1 MSLESNNIRR
11 IAKADDIPACN
22 QIVSQAQNL
31 SVAQELN
38 LTAPTSS
45 FRFRNAVVY
54 GISQDD
60 LSTSL
65 LLYPSQAYPKLITEY
80 AVKAYIDRPY
90 LTTATFSNAN
100 FHGSVVLF
108 GDVFFRGQVKYKD
121 LQCSNIT
128 IDVSLSNV
136 GTGYHY
142 GSNWF
147 YASSNYF
154 TSNIVIGGTT
164 ITSYLL
170 VESNATV
177 VGSMQV
183 QSNISTPTVFAS
195 NATISNIATTLL
207 SADQGTFGSMSN
219 IGSGFHYGSNWF
231 YASSNYFT
239 SNVVVGGTVSTS
251 TLSVNSNAIV
261 EGVLQVQ
268 SNIITPCNVA
278 VGNTITASNATF
290 CNLGTTTLS
299 ATTSSILDGV
309 VYIRKIAIM

>member
-1 MSLESNNIRR
+1 
-11 IAKADDIPACN
+11 
-22 QIVSQAQNL
+22 
-31 SVAQELN
+31 
-38 LTAPTSS
+38 
-45 FRFRNAVVY
+45 
-54 GISQDD
+54 
-60 LSTSL
+60 
-65 LLYPSQAYPKLITEY
+65 
-80 AVKAYIDRPY
+80 
-90 LTTATFSNAN
+90 
-100 FHGSVVLF
+100 
-108 GDVFFRGQVKYKD
+108 
-121 LQCSNIT
+121 
-128 IDVSLSNV
+128 
-136 GTGYHY
+136 
-142 GSNWF
+142 
-147 YASSNYF
+147 
-154 TSNIVIGGTT
+154 
-164 ITSYLL
+164 
-170 VESNATV
+170 
-177 VGSMQV
+177 MQV